1 MTISLHNSVI
11 LLQNERVYDDQM
23 TLNGRPLLT
32 TSFVLSLE
40 DCNVPQDIL
49 EKRLA
54 EALAKNGRTLY
65 YANWAQCTVVY
76 REAIRT

>member
-1 MTISLHNSVI
+1 MNIGLQNSVI

-23 TLNGRPLLT
+23 TLNGKPLLT
-32 TSFVLSLE
+32 ASFVLAVH
-40 DCNVPQDIL
+40 DCVVPQDIL

-54 EALAKNGRTLY
+54 EALAKRGRTLY

-76 REAIRT
+76 REAIK